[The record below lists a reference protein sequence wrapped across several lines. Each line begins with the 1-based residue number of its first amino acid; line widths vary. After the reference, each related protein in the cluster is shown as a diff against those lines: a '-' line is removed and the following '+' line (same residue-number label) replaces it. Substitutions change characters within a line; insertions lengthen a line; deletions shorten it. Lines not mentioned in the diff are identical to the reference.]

1 MPEDDSLNRA
11 VYDDCSIGVV
21 VMLVELINNW
31 DCVMQVVN
39 ESRVNINNIFSIART
54 LVVLVVNSSQREN
67 DDVQIEVD

>member
-1 MPEDDSLNRA
+1 
-11 VYDDCSIGVV
+11 
-21 VMLVELINNW
+21 MLVELINNW

>member
-1 MPEDDSLNRA
+1 MNRA
-11 VYDDCSIGVV
+11 VYDDCSIGVVV

-67 DDVQIEVD
+67 DDVQMVD